1 MFCQQWLSQIKLRS
15 QPLLCPAYGQLG
27 QIMTLLE
34 NIFEYQ
40 QGLWGSGDKPAW
52 FPVGPGASAGVLGQH
67 IETRRRVLLEKRSQV

>member
-1 MFCQQWLSQIKLRS
+1 
-15 QPLLCPAYGQLG
+15 
-27 QIMTLLE
+27 MTLLE

-67 IETRRRVLLEKRSQV
+67 IETRRRVLLEKLSQV